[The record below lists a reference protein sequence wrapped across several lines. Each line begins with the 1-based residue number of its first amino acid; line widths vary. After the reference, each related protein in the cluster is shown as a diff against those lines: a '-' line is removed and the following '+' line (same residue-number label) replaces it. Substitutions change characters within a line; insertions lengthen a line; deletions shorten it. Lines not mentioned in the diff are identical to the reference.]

1 MPSGVGPVLRVGT
14 LRLGD
19 LVPMPMTPP
28 PAVHVALPDGR
39 NYGVHFEPLAEA
51 ARHLR
56 GVGLNGRV
64 LVVTDETVGP
74 LHLARLADALRED
87 GRTAE
92 ALAVPAGEASKS
104 MSQFSAVCDWALA
117 QGIDRRTPILALG
130 GGVVGDLAGFAAA
143 TLLRGLPLVHL
154 PTTTISQV
162 DSAIGGKT
170 GINADAGKNLV
181 GAFHAP
187 HLVLADPA
195 TLDTL
200 PDRDFR
206 SGLAEA
212 VKHALIRDAD
222 LAARIDRQW
231 DALTGR
237 DAEVISTLVRDAAA
251 IKAAVVEADER
262 EAGDRALLNFG
273 HTFGHALEHQ
283 AGYGTLTHGEAVA
296 VGMRAALHLSSS
308 LLADAVA
315 TDLAPRFAGADRL
328 VQRLAPSSPDLDRDA
343 LVAAMQS
350 DKKRTASGL
359 RFVVLDDVG
368 EARIASDVPAPMV
381 RAAWDFALS

>member
-1 MPSGVGPVLRVGT
+1 
-14 LRLGD
+14 
-19 LVPMPMTPP
+19 MTPP

-51 ARHLR
+51 GRHLR
-56 GVGLNGRV
+56 GAGLGGRV

-74 LHLARLADALRED
+74 LHLGTLADGLRAD
-87 GRTAE
+87 GRTVDT
-92 ALAVPAGEASKS
+92 LAVPAGETSKS
-104 MSQFSAVCDWALA
+104 LGQLGAVYDWVLAL
-117 QGIDRRTPILALG
+117 GIDRQTPIVALG

-143 TLLRGLPLVHL
+143 TLLRGVPLVHV
-154 PTTTISQV
+154 PTTTISQI

-170 GINADAGKNLV
+170 GINTQAGKNLV

-187 HLVLADPA
+187 HVVLADPA
-195 TLDTL
+195 TLATL

-206 SGLAEA
+206 SGWAEA

-222 LAARIDRQW
+222 LAARLDRQW
-231 DALTGR
+231 DALMAR
-237 DAEVISTLVRDAAA
+237 DADAVAVCVRDAAA

-283 AGYGTLTHGEAVA
+283 AGYGVLTHGEAVA
-296 VGMRAALHLSSS
+296 IGMRAALHLSSS
-308 LLADAVA
+308 LLAGERAG
-315 TDLAPRFAGADRL
+315 LAPEFAEADRL
-328 VQRLAPSSPDLDRDA
+328 VQRLAAPPPPDLDRQA
-343 LVAAMQS
+343 LLAAMQS

-359 RFVVLDDVG
+359 RFVVLDAVG

-381 RAAWDFALS
+381 RAAWDFALSPA

>member
-1 MPSGVGPVLRVGT
+1 MT
-14 LRLGD
+14 
-19 LVPMPMTPP
+19 TPP
-28 PAVHVALPDGR
+28 PAVHVGSPDGR
-39 NYGVHFEPLAEA
+39 SYGVHFEPLAEA
-51 ARHLR
+51 PRHLR
-56 GVGLNGRV
+56 GVGLDGRV
-64 LVVTDETVGP
+64 LVITDETVGP
-74 LHLARLADALRED
+74 LHLGALTDALAAD
-87 GRTAE
+87 GRGVE
-92 ALAVPAGEASKS
+92 ALAVPAGEGSKS
-104 MSQFSAVCDWALA
+104 LRQYGEVADWALA
-117 QGIDRRTPILALG
+117 RGIDRQTPVLALG

-170 GINADAGKNLV
+170 GVNTPAGKNLL
-181 GAFHAP
+181 GAFYAP
-187 HLVLADPA
+187 RVVLADPA
-195 TLDTL
+195 TLATL

-231 DALTGR
+231 DALAGR
-237 DAEVISTLVRDAAA
+237 DPETVAELVRDAAA

-296 VGMRAALHLSSS
+296 IGMRAALHLSSS
-308 LLADAVA
+308 LAAGAVA
-315 TDLAPRFAGADRL
+315 DDLLPDFDRADRL
-328 VQRLAPSSPDLDRDA
+328 VTRLAPAAPDLDRDA
-343 LVAAMQS
+343 LVDAMGT
-350 DKKRTASGL
+350 DKKRTADGL
-359 RFVVLDDVG
+359 RFVVLEAVG
-368 EARIASDVPAPMV
+368 QARLASDVPAEMV
-381 RAAWDFALS
+381 RAAWAFALER